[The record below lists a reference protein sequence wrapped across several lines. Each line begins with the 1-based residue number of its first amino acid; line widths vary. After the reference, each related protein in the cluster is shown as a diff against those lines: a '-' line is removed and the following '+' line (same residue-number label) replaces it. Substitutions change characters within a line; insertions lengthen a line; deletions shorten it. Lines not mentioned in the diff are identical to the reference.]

1 MYKYQV
7 FIVGNGKLAREL
19 FENLSGENISR
30 VVQWNNC
37 NSLSLERSV
46 VVHAG
51 SGRELT
57 DVIDYCTKTRSILFE
72 LSTTG
77 SPIPGSVGF
86 PVVICPNVNIL
97 MLQFMAMIKQA
108 APLFCGYKIEIAE
121 SHQSSKK
128 SKPGTAI
135 YLAKTLG
142 ISENDIHSERDPNIQ
157 KVDIGIPQ
165 QHLDRHAY
173 HKIVVS
179 NQDTELKFET
189 KVFGKTAYAISLS
202 FIIDKVL
209 RMKLPA
215 GHYDIVEL
223 LLAEHNGNK

>member
-19 FENLSGENISR
+19 LENLSGENISR
-30 VVQWNNC
+30 VVKWNNS
-37 NSLSLERSV
+37 NSLLLERCV
-46 VVHAG
+46 VIHVG
-51 SGRELT
+51 SGRELP
-57 DVIDYCTKTRSILFE
+57 DAIDYCTRTRSILFE

-77 SPIPGSVGF
+77 TPIPGSVGF

-108 APLFCGYKIEIAE
+108 APLFWGCKIEIAE

-128 SKPGTAI
+128 SKPGTAV
-135 YLAKTLG
+135 YLAKILG
-142 ISENDIHSERDPNIQ
+142 VPENDIHSERDPNIQ
-157 KVDIGIPQ
+157 KAEIGIPQ
-165 QHLDRHAY
+165 RHLDRHAY

-189 KVFGKTAYAISLS
+189 KVLGKTAYAVSLS
-202 FIIDKVL
+202 FILDKVL